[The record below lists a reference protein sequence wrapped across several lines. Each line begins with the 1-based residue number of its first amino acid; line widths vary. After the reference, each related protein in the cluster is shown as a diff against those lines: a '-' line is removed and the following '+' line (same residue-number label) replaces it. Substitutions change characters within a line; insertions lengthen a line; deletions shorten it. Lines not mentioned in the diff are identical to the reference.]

1 MSITTDSE
9 FFGMKKVS
17 DVVAIETLI
26 STNSTYAITLNDG
39 WTMVGDRGGFMAQH
53 EHAIV
58 VTDKDPIILT
68 GTNGIW

>member
-1 MSITTDSE
+1 MSITSDSE

-26 STNSTYAITLNDG
+26 STNSTYAVTLNDG

>member
-1 MSITTDSE
+1 MSITTESE

-26 STNSTYAITLNDG
+26 STNSTYAVTLNDG

-53 EHAIV
+53 EHTIV
-58 VTDKDPIILT
+58 VTYKDPIILT